1 MDMNVCYVS
10 TSEVERS
17 IRGLKISKALGG
29 ELMGCPSKIHRYTL
43 YPLRVFLKLLKGRYG
58 LVIVNNIPVHLIL
71 PCLLASKM
79 RGFKVMVDFVN
90 LWSAAVKS
98 KYPRLGR
105 LSHILE
111 ATIYQGVTHGI
122 AINESLSK
130 AVLSLGV
137 GNVTVIYDAAE
148 SEVFTPGYSD
158 APRILAVANLRW
170 DEGLDLLLLGL
181 KKLKDKGLSFQ
192 CVIIG
197 DGEEKGKLKRMRDNL
212 GLQREVKFLGW
223 ISHEEVPRH
232 MRRCSIGV
240 VPIRDVSPYALPIK
254 IFEMLSA
261 GLAVVASDTANI
273 KALIEHGKN
282 GLLFQPGNHEMLA
295 AYLEKLLSDKVLLRR
310 LQHNA
315 RMTVE
320 SRFSWRRQAEKL
332 REYVEKTTRGKVEL
346 S

>member
-1 MDMNVCYVS
+1 MNVCYVS
-10 TSEVERS
+10 TSEAERS

-29 ELMGCPSKIHRYTL
+29 ELIGCPSKIHRYTL
-43 YPLRVFLKLLKGRYG
+43 YPLRVFLKLLRGNYG
-58 LVIVNNIPVHLIL
+58 LVIVNNVPVHLII
-71 PCLLASKM
+71 PCLLASRM
-79 RGFKVMVDFVN
+79 RGFKVVVDFVN

-98 KYPRLGR
+98 KHPWLGR
-105 LSHILE
+105 LSRILE
-111 ATIYQGVTHGI
+111 AVIYRGVRHGI

-137 GNVTVIYDAAE
+137 EDVAVVYDAAE

-158 APRILAVANLRW
+158 APIILAVANLRW

-181 KKLKDKGLSFQ
+181 KKVKEKGLAFR
-192 CVIIG
+192 CLIIG
-197 DGEEKGKLKRMRDNL
+197 DGEEKGRLKRMRDDL

-223 ISHEEVPRH
+223 MSHEEVPRH
-232 MRRCSIGV
+232 MRRCSVGV
-240 VPIRDVSPYALPIK
+240 APIRDVSPYALPIK
-254 IFEMLSA
+254 IFEMLSS

-273 KALIEHGKN
+273 RDVIEHGKN

-295 AYLEKLLSDKVLLRR
+295 AHLEKLIVDKVLLRR

-315 RMTVE
+315 RETVE

-332 REYVEKTTRGKVEL
+332 REYVEKTMRERVE
-346 S
+346 